1 MAVQS
6 IRVKVLEAFGPTK
19 FSVRPEVSEGRY
31 YQLQSDLDL
40 HYAYAESQFDVESLS
55 SFDEGDSV
63 W

>member
-40 HYAYAESQFDVESLS
+40 HYAESQFDEESLS